1 MFKNSREK
9 RLSKYPTIGVY
20 HKAKSDIAAAILST
34 QSFLSGTIGTQGG
47 GIYFATDPRSTHHKA
62 IQLIKSKYPP
72 NAFDGTLLYCHIKLG
87 NVSITSKQ
95 QNNMTDAKMQNN
107 GHDSILYKRPLS
119 TGKYPG
125 ECGDEYV
132 IYNLDQIIKGSII
145 CCMPKY
151 QIDPDNKLYNM
162 KLDMIYNYHKSR
174 TGIVYSKL
182 INYKSEEG
190 NIMEIIKMKEIFMEL
205 KLPFMKEG
213 EPYELFL
220 DLLTNNYNKNNK
232 NNSNIIYNELDKYY
246 LSSNLHEDEAYRVEY
261 DIVLIEDPLLEQ
273 NNCGSLSK
281 TIYKDFIFKLT
292 LPNFYQA
299 NKNSILLGQFQALH
313 NNNRQL
319 LTNQFVNSNF
329 NFMSSEIK
337 YKDISNLKIDFFK
350 NDECHIKTF
359 IEILN
364 NKYPIPKNKK
374 MVNQEKNFIDILFS
388 YNVGLNSSNGFLT
401 REYTLHPQTEAKAE
415 AWSNKMYYIIAL
427 NHSMSITCS
436 KKSIWQFSG
445 DKRDIVSIK
454 SNIDNVRKENLIVKL
469 FNIITN
475 KIINIGFINR
485 CRFELDI
492 INRDKNSISINK
504 KSISKIKKIQ
514 EDIIDNM
521 IKYNPDIIILANEN
535 ISKEDVSQRSRIQF
549 RRGLNKII
557 PDDILENI
565 KNLWNTTAQKKL
577 LDNNYKKIKGSDILK
592 NNDCNCYINNRLSE
606 INYTNSSAII
616 TINNDNVFNLN
627 CNINPNT
634 NLNYLESNI
643 EKKELL
649 INTISKHIILSINK
663 KKEISTFENL
673 STLKKDIH
681 EQFKNKDIDSL
692 KELLYEYNGLYK

>member
-9 RLSKYPTIGVY
+9 RLSKNLTIGVY

-62 IQLIKSKYPP
+62 IQLIKSSHPP
-72 NAFDGTLLYCHIKLG
+72 NASDGTLLYCHIKLG
-87 NVSITSKQ
+87 NIFMTSEEHT
-95 QNNMTDAKMQNN
+95 NMSDAKMQRN
-107 GHDSILYKRPLS
+107 GHDSILYKRPLYR
-119 TGKYPG
+119 GEYPG

-174 TGIVYSKL
+174 KKIEKTKL

-190 NIMEIIKMKEIFMEL
+190 NIMEIIKMKEIVMEL
-205 KLPFMKEG
+205 KHPFIKEG

-220 DLLTNNYNKNNK
+220 DLLTNNYNK

-246 LSSNLHEDEAYRVEY
+246 LSSNLHEDETFREEY

-281 TIYKDFIFKLT
+281 TIYKDYIFKLT

-299 NKNSILLGQFQALH
+299 NRNSILLGQFQSLH

-319 LTNQFVNSNF
+319 LTNQFDNSNF
-329 NFMSSEIK
+329 KLMSEIK
-337 YKDISNLKIDFFK
+337 YKDISNLKINFFK
-350 NDECHIKTF
+350 NDEPAIIRFMEK
-359 IEILN
+359 LN
-364 NKYPIPKNKK
+364 NKHLHNLSA
-374 MVNQEKNFIDILFS
+374 NSSAFDILFS
-388 YNVGLNSSNGFLT
+388 YNVALNDVLGFRT
-401 REYTLHPQTEAKAE
+401 REYELYNYQKEKGRKLCNE
-415 AWSNKMYYIIAL
+415 MYDIIAL
-427 NHSMSITCS
+427 NHSISITCS
-436 KKSIWQFSG
+436 KKSIWRFSG
-445 DKRDIVSIK
+445 DKRDIISIK
-454 SNIDNVRKENLIVKL
+454 SNLYNQKKENFIVKL

-485 CRFELDI
+485 CYFNDI
-492 INRDKNSISINK
+492 DINFDKNWISLNK
-504 KSISKIKKIQ
+504 KSISKIIKIQ
-514 EDIIDNM
+514 EDIINNM
-521 IKYNPDIIILANEN
+521 IKYNPDIIILANKN
-535 ISKEDVSQRSRIQF
+535 ISKEDVKHKARYSPPYTHTAIDAASA
-549 RRGLNKII
+549 I
-557 PDDILENI
+557 PDETLQNI
-565 KNLWNTTAQKKL
+565 INIWNTTAQQKL
-577 LDNNYKKIKGSDILK
+577 LDNNYEKIKGSNILS

-606 INYTNSSAII
+606 INYTNSSAVPPIL
-616 TINNDNVFNLN
+616 NDFGFNLKL
-627 CNINPNT
+627 NINPNS
-634 NLNYLESNI
+634 NLNYLKSNI

-649 INTISKHIILSINK
+649 IDSICKHIILSINK

-673 STLKKDIH
+673 NNLKKDIH

-692 KELLYEYNGLYK
+692 KALLNEYNKLN